1 MIEIADNFSVA
12 LFEWAERIQRY
23 EADGWSYLK
32 ELMMFVDGGLQDDS
46 FIERAS
52 RVLVRGCHEPY
63 CSPYEVSQLETRKA
77 NFYRILEIFEVE
89 RTREVTLPP
98 TQKPTYRIE
107 PARTKE
113 QPSPFP
119 KPPPAPKSRA
129 TPNPTPNPTNP
140 LPVPNVVTKDPNDN
154 FAPRPDLIELEGSSA
169 YQRSPLL
176 YLICIIS
183 LKLL

>member
-113 QPSPFP
+113 QPLPFP
-119 KPPPAPKSRA
+119 KPPLAPKSRA
-129 TPNPTPNPTNP
+129 TPNPTPNPTIRAI
-140 LPVPNVVTKDPNDN
+140 PNVVTKDHSEKI
-154 FAPRPDLIELEGSSA
+154 APRPDLIELEGSSA
-169 YQRSPLL
+169 CQRSPLL